1 MHMMKCPMRW
11 GLGDNQEKRG
21 EIRVSNLGVKFWD
34 VTNLPYLKESR
45 PRDSDWA

>member
-1 MHMMKCPMRW
+1 MMKCPMRW

-34 VTNLPYLKESR
+34 VTFTNELVQGINLG
-45 PRDSDWA
+45 